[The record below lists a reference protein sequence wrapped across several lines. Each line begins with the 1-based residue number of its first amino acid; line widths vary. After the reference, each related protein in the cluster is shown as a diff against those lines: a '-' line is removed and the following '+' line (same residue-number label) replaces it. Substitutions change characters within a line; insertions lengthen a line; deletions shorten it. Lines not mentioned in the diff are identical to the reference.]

1 MPNFYILDVAHGNSA
16 ILIDT
21 KGVVVI
27 DAGGSKPYLLDFLTK
42 KNIST
47 IDVLLLSHADQDH
60 IAGAI
65 GLLSSEILVKSV
77 YVNPDSTKTSKIWDD
92 LVYLLCERHKE
103 GHLHFEV
110 NLTPNLNGKLD
121 QGQVI
126 IEVLAPNQYLVA
138 KGSGSKDRKGSTLTT
153 NSISAVIR
161 LSHKGKHVA
170 LLPGDIDET
179 GLDNLLKNTDNIQA
193 WLMVFPHHGGKPG
206 GKNVKRFTRRFCKSV
221 KPKIVI
227 FSIGDNTKNFP
238 TQVVVETVAET
249 LDNVRMFSTRSSEVL
264 KTHIKKT
271 VNESHQNGVGTVH
284 LDFSQEPLDVDFIND
299 SQAIVGVC

>member
-1 MPNFYILDVAHGNSA
+1 MPIFYVLDVAHGNSA

-27 DAGGSKPYLLDFLTK
+27 DAGGTKPYLLDFLTK

-65 GLLSSEILVKSV
+65 GLLSSEIIVKNV
-77 YVNPDSTKTSKIWDD
+77 YVNPDSTKTSKTWDD

-110 NLTPNLNGKLD
+110 NLTPNLNGKLA
-121 QGQVI
+121 QGAVI
-126 IEVLAPNQYLVA
+126 IEVLAPNQYIVA
-138 KGSGSKDRKGSTLTT
+138 KGSGSKDRKGSKLTT

-161 LSHKGKHVA
+161 LSYKEKHVA
-170 LLPGDIDET
+170 LLPGDIDEI
-179 GLDNLLKNTDNIQA
+179 GLDNLLEDTKNIQA

-206 GKNVKRFTRRFCKSV
+206 NRGDVKAFTSRLCKLV
-221 KPKIVI
+221 KPEIIV
-227 FSIGDNTKNFP
+227 FSIGDNPQNFP
-238 TQVVVETVAET
+238 TQIVVETVAKT

-264 KTHIKKT
+264 KAHIKKND
-271 VNESHQNGVGTVH
+271 NESHQNGVGTIH
-284 LDFSQEPLDVDFIND
+284 LDFSREPLDVDFVND
-299 SQAIVGVC
+299 S